1 MTDTREAARSVVAQI
16 EGQVLFAELH
26 NDTHRL
32 SPLWPN
38 CLALLGARAPQEAL
52 AGS

>member
-1 MTDTREAARSVVAQI
+1 M
-16 EGQVLFAELH
+16 LFAKLY
-26 NDTHRL
+26 NNTHRL

-38 CLALLGARAPQEAL
+38 CLALRGARAQQEAL